1 MLNQMRRGAANW
13 IAKVFMGI
21 LVVSFVVWGVADA
34 FRSNGLTVVATVG
47 NTDIPVEQFQSEYNR
62 ALQQLGQQ
70 MGRPVS
76 SAEALQFG
84 LPQQVLSRLVTEAA
98 MSDAGK
104 QLNIGLSD
112 DELGRQIEADPNFKN
127 ASGEFD
133 KNRMIQL
140 IAANGMNEQ
149 SYVDAA
155 RGLAKRR
162 QLIEGLVGG
171 LEAPTVMVKDF
182 DTYMNQER
190 TVRYLDVPPRAI
202 KPVGEPTEDQ
212 LKTFYEAHKAEFR
225 APEYR
230 SATFVV
236 LDPATLADPSKV
248 SDADAQAAYDRDS
261 QSYGTPETRAVQQ
274 IPFPDKAA
282 ADAALAKLNGGGTLD
297 QVLADRKLTEKDID
311 LGTVAKTGLVDPKI
325 ADVVFS
331 LPVNEFAEVDG
342 RFGPA
347 IVRVTAIEPAARKPF
362 DSVKA
367 DIKQSMAA
375 EKAKRD
381 LLTTYDSI
389 EDARA
394 AGSTLKEIAAK
405 NKLPLTEVAGID
417 STGRT
422 AAGQT
427 ADVPGGSA
435 GLSAVFTGEV
445 GGDHDP
451 VKLDNGGF
459 VWLDVT
465 DAKPAHDRPL
475 DEVKPEV
482 AGAWKSDETQKALA
496 AKADEVAAAI
506 RKGETIDAAAQA
518 LGTDVKTSAS
528 FKRNTKAEGLT
539 PQAIDAAFSGPVGTV
554 ATAPSEAGG
563 RSVLV
568 VASVT
573 DPTFFADGPQTVQLK
588 EKLTQSLAN
597 TLLGEYV
604 AEMQKVSGVKINQAA
619 LQRIVAP
626 NPES

>member
-1 MLNQMRRGAANW
+1 M
-13 IAKVFMGI
+13 
-21 LVVSFVVWGVADA
+21 
-34 FRSNGLTVVATVG
+34 
-47 NTDIPVEQFQSEYNR
+47 
-62 ALQQLGQQ
+62 
-70 MGRPVS
+70 
-76 SAEALQFG
+76 QFG

-127 ASGEFD
+127 ANGAFD

-155 RGLAKRR
+155 RSLAKRR

-182 DTYMNQER
+182 DLYMNQER

-212 LKTFYEAHKAEFR
+212 LKAFYEAHKAQFR

-261 QSYGTPETRAVQQ
+261 GSYGTPETRAVQQ

-282 ADAALAKLNGGGTLD
+282 ADAALAKLKGGGTLD

-325 ADVVFS
+325 ADAVFA

-342 RFGPA
+342 RFGPV

-367 DIKQSMAA
+367 DIKQSIAA

-417 STGRT
+417 STAR
-422 AAGQT
+422 
-427 ADVPGGSA
+427 PR
-435 GLSAVFTGEV
+435 
-445 GGDHDP
+445 P
-451 VKLDNGGF
+451 VRRPTCP
-459 VWLDVT
+459 VQR
-465 DAKPAHDRPL
+465 RPL
-475 DEVKPEV
+475 GGVHRRGRWRPRPGEARQRRLRVARRHRRQAGPRPAARRVKPEV

-506 RKGETIDAAAQA
+506 RKGETIDRRRPGARHRREDVHRLQAQHHRRGPDAPGDRRRLLRPAGHGRDRAVGRRRPQRARRRERHRSDLLRRWAADRAAQGEA
-518 LGTDVKTSAS
+518 HPVARQHPARRICGRD
-528 FKRNTKAEGLT
+528 AEGVGREDQSGRL
-539 PQAIDAAFSGPVGTV
+539 AADRGAESGILIGCDRRTS
-554 ATAPSEAGG
+554 SEG
-563 RSVLV
+563 RMR
-568 VASVT
+568 
-573 DPTFFADGPQTVQLK
+573 
-588 EKLTQSLAN
+588 N
-597 TLLGEYV
+597 
-604 AEMQKVSGVKINQAA
+604 
-619 LQRIVAP
+619 
-626 NPES
+626 